1 VTDSLQSTDPGT
13 QKRRSTRIVQA
24 VPITVTGTDA
34 LGQPFKER
42 TTTVMVNC
50 HGCKY
55 QSKHYVPKN
64 SMVTLDI
71 PRPEGGPFHT
81 QGRVVW
87 VQRPRTVREL
97 FQIGLEF
104 EVPGNF
110 WGIAFPPEDWA
121 SGVDIPTGDL
131 TGILDATAPTAEP
144 VAGISPQPLPPM
156 GPPPI
161 PPPTTPE
168 KRIEAPP
175 FQIPTPPPAKPVP
188 VNTQTPTA
196 PPVMAAKPASPPAQ
210 TPAAPA
216 APSVPAAGPS
226 ADSKIHVV
234 PTPLPAAVVTADT
247 QAALAKQMAR
257 MVADAKETLD
267 KTLRRGAEEAITE
280 EMTVVRQQLDVQLHE
295 TVEKAIKV
303 SMDRVSESA
312 VKKVVQQAADRT
324 KEIVDEARRASE
336 TSASQLDEKV
346 RNAVQQAVS
355 HAAEQAAQQAAQQAA
370 ALTLKQ
376 SVEEVVERALRERE
390 ASTPSLE
397 ILSSP
402 EAAQNHLEQWR
413 KNLEETA
420 HAVRSSTIEQTQ
432 AGALLASQQWN
443 AEFEAALTGASQ
455 KLGDKLTEVSREA
468 LAQAEQEAVSRAA
481 GLRASLDET
490 ARAVLAR
497 THQAEQD
504 AAAHAD
510 TLRVSLDDAARA
522 VLARTHQA
530 EQDAAARADTLR
542 ASLDET
548 ARAVLARTHQAEQ
561 DAAARADALR
571 ASLDDAARAV
581 LAQTEREAS
590 AQAQTLRSSLD
601 EAINT
606 AATAIESLGAGLTQ
620 ERHRAEETRAQLQ
633 EAAQNALRQTRQ
645 QFDEL
650 LAAQQ
655 QEMSRKADQVIAD
668 RVRQIEP
675 ALQESAQE
683 ILDRAANELEQKLTP
698 RLEQV
703 HRAVSELQQAEQQA
717 AHTQSQ
723 FHEQARQ
730 AAERVGEL
738 QHSVHAQVLEAAERV
753 AQLQNSIVEQVQQA
767 TDHAD
772 RLHDTVREQTI
783 QASELAI
790 QESVAR
796 LRSEAEK
803 VPAEVEKSV
812 RETAAKIEE
821 EIQQRSTETQHATY
835 ESLLKASEWYQKK
848 AHSTMQSSME
858 KMVEQSSTALRD
870 RAAEVS
876 SLLASELD
884 HYRRTYVE
892 HSTAQIDESA
902 KEIVSRERDRMSE
915 TAQMA
920 TAGFTDQV
928 HRVTSES
935 LRRFEQVSREAL
947 EKARADMEFGREG
960 SLLEYQ
966 KTVDERMM
974 QGVEQATVHLQSQ
987 LGPLIE
993 QWESRR
999 EIEKK
1004 EWMEQLK
1011 KSNEEA
1017 IELYKTR
1024 LENAS
1029 NSWLLASATT
1039 LGQHSQTVLDT
1050 IAKAA
1055 EKRLRETCSEVLGS
1069 MGDTLKARL
1078 LGLSTDFGPEAD
1090 DEFPPK
1096 KK

>member
-1 VTDSLQSTDPGT
+1 MTDSLQSTDPGA

-131 TGILDATAPTAEP
+131 TGILDSTAPTPEP

-161 PPPTTPE
+161 PTPATPE

-175 FQIPTPPPAKPVP
+175 FQIPTPPPSKPVP
-188 VNTQTPTA
+188 VNTQVTPPTA
-196 PPVMAAKPASPPAQ
+196 PPVMAAKPAGPAAQ
-210 TPAAPA
+210 TPVAPAAPA
-216 APSVPAAGPS
+216 APAASPS

-234 PTPLPAAVVTADT
+234 PAPPPAAVVTADT

-420 HAVRSSTIEQTQ
+420 HSVRSKTIEQTQ
-432 AGALLASQQWN
+432 AEALLASQQWN
-443 AEFEAALTGASQ
+443 AEFEAALTGASH

-490 ARAVLAR
+490 ARG
-497 THQAEQD
+497 
-504 AAAHAD
+504 
-510 TLRVSLDDAARA
+510 

-530 EQDAAARADTLR
+530 EQDAAARVETLR
-542 ASLDET
+542 VSLDE
-548 ARAVLARTHQAEQ
+548 AART
-561 DAAARADALR
+561 
-571 ASLDDAARAV
+571 V

-590 AQAQTLRSSLD
+590 AQAHTLRSSLD

-606 AATAIESLGAGLTQ
+606 AATTIESLGAGLTQ
-620 ERHRAEETRAQLQ
+620 QRHRAEETRAQLQ
-633 EAAQNALRQTRQ
+633 EAGQNAVRQTRQ

-668 RVRQIEP
+668 RVQQLEP
-675 ALQESAQE
+675 ALQESAQN
-683 ILDRAANELEQKLTP
+683 ILDRTAGELEQKLTP
-698 RLEQV
+698 RLDQV
-703 HRAVSELQQAEQQA
+703 HRAISELQQAEQQA
-717 AHTQSQ
+717 LHTQSQ
-723 FHEQARQ
+723 FHEQARR
-730 AAERVGEL
+730 AAERAGEL
-738 QHSVHAQVLEAAERV
+738 QHSVHAQVREAAERV

-767 TDHAD
+767 TDYAD

-821 EIQQRSTETQHATY
+821 EIQQRSTEAQHATY

-947 EKARADMEFGREG
+947 EKTRADMEFGREG

-966 KTVDERMM
+966 KTMDERMM

-1004 EWMEQLK
+1004 EWMEQLN
-1011 KSNEEA
+1011 KSNDEA

-1078 LGLSTDFGPEAD
+1078 LGLSTDFGPQAD
-1090 DEFPPK
+1090 DEFPPRK
-1096 KK
+1096 K

>member
-1 VTDSLQSTDPGT
+1 MTDSLQSADPGT

-131 TGILDATAPTAEP
+131 TGMLELATAAEP
-144 VAGISPQPLPPM
+144 VAGISPQPLPPI
-156 GPPPI
+156 GPPPMPI
-161 PPPTTPE
+161 PTTPE

-175 FQIPTPPPAKPVP
+175 FQIPVTPPSKPTP
-188 VNTQTPTA
+188 VNVPTA
-196 PPVMAAKPASPPAQ
+196 PPVTTAAP
-210 TPAAPA
+210 TVPAAQPPV
-216 APSVPAAGPS
+216 APSASVPAASPA
-226 ADSKIHVV
+226 ADNKIHVV
-234 PTPLPAAVVTADT
+234 PAPPAVAVTADT

-257 MVADAKETLD
+257 MVADAKESLD

-280 EMTVVRQQLDVQLHE
+280 EMTVVRQQLDAQLHD

-324 KEIVDEARRASE
+324 KEIVDEARKASE
-336 TSASQLDEKV
+336 NSASQLDEKV

-376 SVEEVVERALRERE
+376 SVEEVVERALRDRA

-420 HAVRSSTIEQTQ
+420 QTVRSKSIEQTQ
-432 AGALLASQQWN
+432 ADALIASQQWN

-455 KLGDKLTEVSREA
+455 KLGEKLTEVSREA
-468 LAQAEQEAVSRAA
+468 LTQAEQEAAARAVA
-481 GLRASLDET
+481 LRASLDEA
-490 ARAVLAR
+490 ARGVQAQ
-497 THQAEQD
+497 TEQAE
-504 AAAHAD
+504 
-510 TLRVSLDDAARA
+510 R
-522 VLARTHQA
+522 
-530 EQDAAARADTLR
+530 EAAARSEALR
-542 ASLDET
+542 ASLDEA
-548 ARAVLARTHQAEQ
+548 ARGMLTQAEQ
-561 DAAARADALR
+561 RAATVR
-571 ASLDDAARAV
+571 ASLDEAARGV
-581 LAQTEREAS
+581 LAETGREAS
-590 AQAQTLRSSLD
+590 AQAETLRSSLD

-606 AATAIESLGAGLTQ
+606 AASTIESLGAGLQQ

-655 QEMSRKADQVIAD
+655 QEMSRKADHVIAD
-668 RVRQIEP
+668 RVQQIEP
-675 ALQESAQE
+675 ALQESAQR
-683 ILDRAANELEQKLTP
+683 ILD
-698 RLEQV
+698 
-703 HRAVSELQQAEQQA
+703 RAVSELDQQVTPRLDHAQRVAAELQLAEQQA

-730 AAERVGEL
+730 ASERVGEL
-738 QHSVHAQVLEAAERV
+738 QHSVQAQVREAAERV
-753 AQLQNSIVEQVQQA
+753 AQLQSSILEQVQQA

-783 QASELAI
+783 HASELAI

-796 LRSEAEK
+796 LRTEAEK
-803 VPAEVEKSV
+803 VPAEIEKSV
-812 RETAAKIEE
+812 RESASKIEE

-835 ESLLKASEWYQKK
+835 EALLKASEWYQKK
-848 AHSTMQSSME
+848 AHTTMQGSME

-892 HSTAQIDESA
+892 HSAAQIDESA
-902 KEIVSRERDRMSE
+902 KEIVTRERDKMNE

-960 SLLEYQ
+960 SLVEYQ
-966 KTVDERMM
+966 KTIDERMM
-974 QGVEQATVHLQSQ
+974 LGVEQARVHLQSE
-987 LGPLIE
+987 LGPVLE
-993 QWESRR
+993 QWEVQR
-999 EIEKK
+999 ESEKK
-1004 EWMEQLK
+1004 AWMEQLK
-1011 KSNEEA
+1011 KSNDDA
-1017 IELYKTR
+1017 IEVYKTR

-1078 LGLSTDFGPEAD
+1078 LGLSTDFSPEPD

>member
-1 VTDSLQSTDPGT
+1 MTDSLQSSDPGT

-131 TGILDATAPTAEP
+131 TGMLELTTAAEP
-144 VAGISPQPLPPM
+144 SAGISPQPLPPI
-156 GPPPI
+156 GPPPT
-161 PPPTTPE
+161 PTTPE

-175 FQIPTPPPAKPVP
+175 FQIPTPPAKPVP
-188 VNTQTPTA
+188 VNTQVHTPAA
-196 PPVMAAKPASPPAQ
+196 PPVMTAKPAAPPAPPAPAIP
-210 TPAAPA
+210 PAAAVPG
-216 APSVPAAGPS
+216 APT

-234 PTPLPAAVVTADT
+234 PAPPPAAAMPTVPAAVPADT
-247 QAALAKQMAR
+247 QAALSRQMAR
-257 MVADAKETLD
+257 MVAEAKESLD
-267 KTLRRGAEEAITE
+267 KTLRRGAEQAITE

-303 SMDRVSESA
+303 SMERVSESA

-324 KEIVDEARRASE
+324 KEIVEEARKASE
-336 TSASQLDEKV
+336 SSASQLDEKV

-355 HAAEQAAQQAAQQAA
+355 HAAEQAAQQAAQQAT
-370 ALTLKQ
+370 ALNLKQ

-402 EAAQNHLEQWR
+402 AAAQNHLEQWR

-420 HAVRSSTIEQTQ
+420 QSVRSKTIEQTQ
-432 AGALLASQQWN
+432 AEALLASQQWN
-443 AEFEAALTGASQ
+443 AEFETALTGASQ

-468 LAQAEQEAVSRAA
+468 LSQAEQEAVSRAA
-481 GLRASLDET
+481 GLRASLDEA
-490 ARAVLAR
+490 ARGVLAR
-497 THQAEQD
+497 TRQAEQ
-504 AAAHAD
+504 
-510 TLRVSLDDAARA
+510 
-522 VLARTHQA
+522 
-530 EQDAAARADTLR
+530 EAAARAEALR
-542 ASLDET
+542 ASLDE
-548 ARAVLARTHQAEQ
+548 
-561 DAAARADALR
+561 AARG
-571 ASLDDAARAV
+571 V
-581 LAQTEREAS
+581 LAQTEREAV
-590 AQAQTLRSSLD
+590 AQAHTLRSSLD

-606 AATAIESLGAGLTQ
+606 AATTIESLGAGLTQ

-655 QEMSRKADQVIAD
+655 QEMGRKADQVIAE
-668 RVRQIEP
+668 RAQQIEP
-675 ALQESAQE
+675 ALQASAQK
-683 ILDRAANELEQKLTP
+683 ILDQAAIELEQKLTP
-698 RLEQV
+698 RLDQV
-703 HRAVSELQQAEQQA
+703 QRAVSELQQAEQQV
-717 AHTQSQ
+717 AHTHSQ

-730 AAERVGEL
+730 AAERVAEL
-738 QHSVHAQVLEAAERV
+738 QHGVHAQVREAAERV
-753 AQLQNSIVEQVQQA
+753 AYLQNSIVEQVQQA

-803 VPAEVEKSV
+803 VPAEIEKSV
-812 RETAAKIEE
+812 RETATKIEE

-835 ESLLKASEWYQKK
+835 EALLKASEWYQKK
-848 AHSTMQSSME
+848 AHSTMQGSME

-902 KEIVSRERDRMSE
+902 KEIVTRERDKMSE

-928 HRVTSES
+928 HRVTADS
-935 LRRFEQVSREAL
+935 LKRFEQVSREAL

-960 SLLEYQ
+960 SLVEYQ
-966 KTVDERMM
+966 KTLDERMVL
-974 QGVEQATVHLQSQ
+974 GVEQATVHLHSQ
-987 LGPLIE
+987 LGPLLE
-993 QWESRR
+993 EWESKR
-999 EIEKK
+999 ESEKK
-1004 EWMEQLK
+1004 LWMEQLK
-1011 KSNEEA
+1011 KTNDEA

-1078 LGLSTDFGPEAD
+1078 LGLSTDFGPEPD

>member
-1 VTDSLQSTDPGT
+1 MTDSLQSADPGT

-104 EVPGNF
+104 EMPGNF

-131 TGILDATAPTAEP
+131 TGMLELTTAAEP
-144 VAGISPQPLPPM
+144 AAGISPQPLPPI
-156 GPPPI
+156 GPPPM
-161 PPPTTPE
+161 PTPTAPE

-175 FQIPTPPPAKPVP
+175 FQIPTPPAKPVP
-188 VNTQTPTA
+188 VNTPVNVPAA
-196 PPVMAAKPASPPAQ
+196 PPVMTAKPAPPVAPAIPPAAAV
-210 TPAAPA
+210 PAAPA
-216 APSVPAAGPS
+216 T
-226 ADSKIHVV
+226 DSKIHVV
-234 PTPLPAAVVTADT
+234 PAPPAAAAVPAAPAVPAVPADT
-247 QAALAKQMAR
+247 QAALSRQMAR

-267 KTLRRGAEEAITE
+267 KTLRRGAEQAITE

-303 SMDRVSESA
+303 SMERVSESA

-336 TSASQLDEKV
+336 SSASQLDEKV
-346 RNAVQQAVS
+346 RHAVQQAVS
-355 HAAEQAAQQAAQQAA
+355 HAAEQAAQQAAQQAT
-370 ALTLKQ
+370 ALNLKQ

-420 HAVRSSTIEQTQ
+420 QSVRSKTIEQTQ
-432 AGALLASQQWN
+432 AEALLASQQWN

-468 LAQAEQEAVSRAA
+468 LSRAEQEAVSRAA
-481 GLRASLDET
+481 GLRASLDE
-490 ARAVLAR
+490 
-497 THQAEQD
+497 
-504 AAAHAD
+504 
-510 TLRVSLDDAARA
+510 AARG
-522 VLARTHQA
+522 
-530 EQDAAARADTLR
+530 
-542 ASLDET
+542 
-548 ARAVLARTHQAEQ
+548 
-561 DAAARADALR
+561 
-571 ASLDDAARAV
+571 V
-581 LAQTEREAS
+581 LAQTEREAA

-606 AATAIESLGAGLTQ
+606 AASTIESLGAGLTQ

-655 QEMSRKADQVIAD
+655 QEMGRKADQVIAE
-668 RVRQIEP
+668 RAQQIEP
-675 ALQESAQE
+675 ALQASAQK
-683 ILDRAANELEQKLTP
+683 ILDQAATELEQKLTP
-698 RLEQV
+698 RLDQV
-703 HRAVSELQQAEQQA
+703 QRAVSELRQAEQQV
-717 AHTQSQ
+717 AHTHSQ

-730 AAERVGEL
+730 AAERVAEL
-738 QHSVHAQVLEAAERV
+738 QQGVHAQVREAAERV

-790 QESVAR
+790 RESVAR

-803 VPAEVEKSV
+803 VPAEIEKSV
-812 RETAAKIEE
+812 RETATKIEE
-821 EIQQRSTETQHATY
+821 EMQQRSTETQHATY
-835 ESLLKASEWYQKK
+835 EALLKASEWYQKK

-902 KEIVSRERDRMSE
+902 KEIVTRERDKMSE

-928 HRVTSES
+928 HRVTADS
-935 LRRFEQVSREAL
+935 LKRFEQVSRDAL
-947 EKARADMEFGREG
+947 EKAHADMEFGREG

-966 KTVDERMM
+966 KTIDERMM
-974 QGVEQATVHLQSQ
+974 MGVEQATVHLHSQ
-987 LGPLIE
+987 LGPLLE
-993 QWESRR
+993 EWESKR
-999 EIEKK
+999 ESEKK
-1004 EWMEQLK
+1004 LWMEQLK
-1011 KSNEEA
+1011 KTNDEA

-1078 LGLSTDFGPEAD
+1078 LGLSTDFGPEPD

>member
-64 SMVTLDI
+64 SMVQLDI

-530 EQDAAARADTLR
+530 EQDAAARADT
-542 ASLDET
+542 
-548 ARAVLARTHQAEQ
+548 
-561 DAAARADALR
+561 LR

>member
-1 VTDSLQSTDPGT
+1 MTDSLQSTDPGT

-64 SMVTLDI
+64 SMITLDI

-131 TGILDATAPTAEP
+131 TGMLELTHAPET
-144 VAGISPQPLPPM
+144 VASISPQPLPPI

-161 PPPTTPE
+161 PTIPE

-175 FQIPTPPPAKPVP
+175 FQIPTPPAKPVT
-188 VNTQTPTA
+188 VNAPAA
-196 PPVMAAKPASPPAQ
+196 PPPMAAKPAAPVVQPPV
-210 TPAAPA
+210 
-216 APSVPAAGPS
+216 PSVPAASPS
-226 ADSKIHVV
+226 NDSKIHVV
-234 PTPLPAAVVTADT
+234 PAPPAVAADT
-247 QAALAKQMAR
+247 QAALSQQMAR
-257 MVADAKETLD
+257 MLADAKETLD

-280 EMTVVRQQLDVQLHE
+280 EMTVVRQQLDAQLHD

-303 SMDRVSESA
+303 SMERVSESA

-324 KEIVDEARRASE
+324 KEIVDEARKASE
-336 TSASQLDEKV
+336 SSAAHLDEKV

-355 HAAEQAAQQAAQQAA
+355 HAAEQAAQQAAQQAT
-370 ALTLKQ
+370 ALNLKQ

-402 EAAQNHLEQWR
+402 QAAQNHLEQWR

-420 HAVRSSTIEQTQ
+420 QSVRGKTIEQTQ
-432 AGALLASQQWN
+432 ADAALASQQWN

-468 LAQAEQEAVSRAA
+468 LTRAEQEAAPRAA
-481 GLRASLDET
+481 ALRASLDE
-490 ARAVLAR
+490 
-497 THQAEQD
+497 
-504 AAAHAD
+504 
-510 TLRVSLDDAARA
+510 AARG
-522 VLARTHQA
+522 
-530 EQDAAARADTLR
+530 
-542 ASLDET
+542 
-548 ARAVLARTHQAEQ
+548 
-561 DAAARADALR
+561 
-571 ASLDDAARAV
+571 V
-581 LAQTEREAS
+581 LAQTEREAT

-606 AATAIESLGAGLTQ
+606 AASTIESLGSGLQQ

-633 EAAQNALRQTRQ
+633 EAAQNALHLTRQ
-645 QFDEL
+645 RFDEL
-650 LAAQQ
+650 LAAQH

-668 RVRQIEP
+668 RVEQIEP
-675 ALQESAQE
+675 ALQASAQK
-683 ILDRAANELEQKLTP
+683 ILDQAATELEQKLTP
-698 RLEQV
+698 RLDQV
-703 HRAVSELQQAEQQA
+703 QRAVSDLQQAEQQA

-730 AAERVGEL
+730 AAERV
-738 QHSVHAQVLEAAERV
+738 

-767 TDHAD
+767 TDYAD
-772 RLHDTVREQTI
+772 RLHDTVREQTM
-783 QASELAI
+783 QASEQAI

-796 LRSEAEK
+796 LRSESEK
-803 VPAEVEKSV
+803 VPAEIEKSV
-812 RETAAKIEE
+812 RDTAARIEE

-835 ESLLKASEWYQKK
+835 EALLKASEWYQKK

-858 KMVEQSSTALRD
+858 KMVEQSSTSLRD

-902 KEIVSRERDRMSE
+902 KEIVSRERDKMSE

-928 HRVTSES
+928 HRVTADS
-935 LRRFEQVSREAL
+935 LKRFEQVSREAL
-947 EKARADMEFGREG
+947 EKTRADMEFGREG

-966 KTVDERMM
+966 KTIDERMM

-987 LGPLIE
+987 LGPLLE
-993 QWESRR
+993 EWEFKR
-999 EIEKK
+999 ESEKK
-1004 EWMEQLK
+1004 LWMEQLK
-1011 KSNEEA
+1011 KTNDEA

-1078 LGLSTDFGPEAD
+1078 LGLSTDFGPEPD

>member
-131 TGILDATAPTAEP
+131 TGLLDATAPTAEP
-144 VAGISPQPLPPM
+144 VAGISPQPLPPI

-161 PPPTTPE
+161 PSPTTPE

-175 FQIPTPPPAKPVP
+175 FQIPTPPPSKPVP
-188 VNTQTPTA
+188 VNTPVNTPAA
-196 PPVMAAKPASPPAQ
+196 PPVMAAKPPSPPAQ
-210 TPAAPA
+210 TPVAPA
-216 APSVPAAGPS
+216 APSVPAASPS

-234 PTPLPAAVVTADT
+234 PTPPPAAVVTADT
-247 QAALAKQMAR
+247 QAALVKQMAR

-336 TSASQLDEKV
+336 SSASQLDEKV

-370 ALTLKQ
+370 ALMLKQ

-420 HAVRSSTIEQTQ
+420 HSVRSKTIEQTQ
-432 AGALLASQQWN
+432 AEAALASQQWN

-468 LAQAEQEAVSRAA
+468 LSQAEQEAVARAA

-490 ARAVLAR
+490 ARGVLAR

-504 AAAHAD
+504 AA
-510 TLRVSLDDAARA
+510 VRA
-522 VLARTHQA
+522 EA
-530 EQDAAARADTLR
+530 LR

-548 ARAVLARTHQAEQ
+548 ARG
-561 DAAARADALR
+561 
-571 ASLDDAARAV
+571 V
-581 LAQTEREAS
+581 LAQTEREAA

-606 AATAIESLGAGLTQ
+606 AATTIESLGSGLMQ
-620 ERHRAEETRAQLQ
+620 ERHRAEESRAQLQ
-633 EAAQNALRQTRQ
+633 EAAQSALRQTRQ

-655 QEMSRKADQVIAD
+655 QEMSRKADHVIAD
-668 RVRQIEP
+668 RVQQIEP
-675 ALQESAQE
+675 ALQESAQK
-683 ILDRAANELEQKLTP
+683 ILDRTASELEQNLTP
-698 RLEQV
+698 RLDQV
-703 HRAVSELQQAEQQA
+703 QRAVSELQQAEQQA

-738 QHSVHAQVLEAAERV
+738 RHSVQAQVREAADRV
-753 AQLQNSIVEQVQQA
+753 AELQNSIVEQVQQA

-803 VPAEVEKSV
+803 VPAEIERSV

-902 KEIVSRERDRMSE
+902 KEIVTRERDKMSE
-915 TAQMA
+915 NAQMA

-928 HRVTSES
+928 HRVTADS
-935 LRRFEQVSREAL
+935 LKRFEQVSREAL

-966 KTVDERMM
+966 KTIDERMM
-974 QGVEQATVHLQSQ
+974 MGVEQATVHLQSQ
-987 LGPLIE
+987 LGPVIE

-1011 KSNEEA
+1011 KSNDEA

>member
-1 VTDSLQSTDPGT
+1 MTDSLQSADPGT

-131 TGILDATAPTAEP
+131 TGMLEVATTAEP
-144 VAGISPQPLPPM
+144 AAGISPQPLPPI

-161 PPPTTPE
+161 PTPVTPE

-175 FQIPTPPPAKPVP
+175 FQIPVTPPAPAKPTP
-188 VNTQTPTA
+188 VNAQVNIPTA
-196 PPVMAAKPASPPAQ
+196 PPVQPPAV
-210 TPAAPA
+210 PA
-216 APSVPAAGPS
+216 APSAPAASPS
-226 ADSKIHVV
+226 ADNKIHVV
-234 PTPLPAAVVTADT
+234 PAPPAAAVVTADT

-280 EMTVVRQQLDVQLHE
+280 EMTVVRQQLDAQLHD

-324 KEIVDEARRASE
+324 KEIVDEARKASE

-420 HAVRSSTIEQTQ
+420 QTVRSKTIEQTQ
-432 AGALLASQQWN
+432 AEALIASQQWN

-455 KLGDKLTEVSREA
+455 KLGEKLTEVSRVA
-468 LAQAEQEAVSRAA
+468 L
-481 GLRASLDET
+481 T
-490 ARAVLAR
+490 
-497 THQAEQD
+497 
-504 AAAHAD
+504 
-510 TLRVSLDDAARA
+510 
-522 VLARTHQA
+522 QA
-530 EQDAAARADTLR
+530 EQDAAARAEALR
-542 ASLDET
+542 ASLDE
-548 ARAVLARTHQAEQ
+548 
-561 DAAARADALR
+561 
-571 ASLDDAARAV
+571 AARAV

-606 AATAIESLGAGLTQ
+606 AASTIETLGAGLQQ

-633 EAAQNALRQTRQ
+633 EASQNALRQTRQ

-655 QEMSRKADQVIAD
+655 QEMSRKADHVIAD
-668 RVRQIEP
+668 RVQQIEP
-675 ALQESAQE
+675 ALQESAQK
-683 ILDRAANELEQKLTP
+683 ILDRALGELEQNLTP
-698 RLEQV
+698 RMEHAQRV
-703 HRAVSELQQAEQQA
+703 AAGLQQAEQQA
-717 AHTQSQ
+717 AHTQNHIQ
-723 FHEQARQ
+723 EQARQ

-738 QHSVHAQVLEAAERV
+738 QQHVQAQVREAAERV
-753 AQLQNSIVEQVQQA
+753 AHLQNSILEQVQQA

-783 QASELAI
+783 HASELAI
-790 QESVAR
+790 EESVAR
-796 LRSEAEK
+796 LRIEAEK
-803 VPAEVEKSV
+803 VPAEIEKSV
-812 RETAAKIEE
+812 RESASKIEE

-835 ESLLKASEWYQKK
+835 EALLKASEWYQKK

-858 KMVEQSSTALRD
+858 KMVEQSSTQLRD

-902 KEIVSRERDRMSE
+902 KEIVSRERDKMSE

-947 EKARADMEFGREG
+947 EKARADIEFGREG

-966 KTVDERMM
+966 KLIDERMM
-974 QGVEQATVHLQSQ
+974 QGVEQATVHLQSE
-987 LGPLIE
+987 LGPLLE
-993 QWESRR
+993 QWESQR
-999 EIEKK
+999 ESEKK
-1004 EWMEQLK
+1004 YGW
-1011 KSNEEA
+1011 S
-1017 IELYKTR
+1017 
-1024 LENAS
+1024 S
-1029 NSWLLASATT
+1029 
-1039 LGQHSQTVLDT
+1039 
-1050 IAKAA
+1050 
-1055 EKRLRETCSEVLGS
+1055 
-1069 MGDTLKARL
+1069 
-1078 LGLSTDFGPEAD
+1078 
-1090 DEFPPK
+1090 
-1096 KK
+1096 

>member
-1 VTDSLQSTDPGT
+1 VTDSLQSADPGT

-131 TGILDATAPTAEP
+131 TGILDTTTGAEP
-144 VAGISPQPLPPM
+144 VAGIAPQPLPPI
-156 GPPPI
+156 GPPPMPI
-161 PPPTTPE
+161 PTTPE

-175 FQIPTPPPAKPVP
+175 FQIPTPPPSKPVP
-188 VNTQTPTA
+188 VNTQVNTPAPQTPTSA
-196 PPVMAAKPASPPAQ
+196 IPPA
-210 TPAAPA
+210 TAA
-216 APSVPAAGPS
+216 SGGPT

-234 PTPLPAAVVTADT
+234 PAPPAVPADT
-247 QAALAKQMAR
+247 QAALSRQMAR

-267 KTLRRGAEEAITE
+267 KTLRRGAEQAITE
-280 EMTVVRQQLDVQLHE
+280 EMTVVRQQLDVQLHD
-295 TVEKAIKV
+295 TVEKAIKS
-303 SMDRVSESA
+303 SMERVSESA

-420 HAVRSSTIEQTQ
+420 HSVRSKTIEQTQ
-432 AGALLASQQWN
+432 AEALLASQQWN

-468 LAQAEQEAVSRAA
+468 LS
-481 GLRASLDET
+481 
-490 ARAVLAR
+490 
-497 THQAEQD
+497 
-504 AAAHAD
+504 
-510 TLRVSLDDAARA
+510 
-522 VLARTHQA
+522 QA
-530 EQDAAARADTLR
+530 EQDAAARAEALR
-542 ASLDET
+542 ASLDE
-548 ARAVLARTHQAEQ
+548 
-561 DAAARADALR
+561 AARG
-571 ASLDDAARAV
+571 V
-581 LAQTEREAS
+581 LAQTEGEAA

-606 AATAIESLGAGLTQ
+606 AATTIESLGAGLTQ

-655 QEMSRKADQVIAD
+655 QEMGRKADQVIAE
-668 RVRQIEP
+668 RAQQIEP
-675 ALQESAQE
+675 ALQESAQK
-683 ILDRAANELEQKLTP
+683 ILDRTASELEQKLTP
-698 RLEQV
+698 RLDQV

-723 FHEQARQ
+723 FHEQARL

-738 QHSVHAQVLEAAERV
+738 QHSVHAQVREAAERV
-753 AQLQNSIVEQVQQA
+753 AQLQSTIVEQVQQA

-783 QASELAI
+783 QASERAI

-858 KMVEQSSTALRD
+858 KMVEQSSTVLRD

-902 KEIVSRERDRMSE
+902 KEIVSRERDKMSE
-915 TAQMA
+915 SAQMA

-947 EKARADMEFGREG
+947 EKARADLEFGREG

-966 KTVDERMM
+966 KTIDERMM
-974 QGVEQATVHLQSQ
+974 MGVEQATVHLQSQ

-1011 KSNEEA
+1011 KSNDEA

-1078 LGLSTDFGPEAD
+1078 LGLSTDFGPEPD

>member
-1 VTDSLQSTDPGT
+1 VTDSLQSADPGT

-64 SMVTLDI
+64 SLVTLDI

-131 TGILDATAPTAEP
+131 TGILDATTGGEP
-144 VAGISPQPLPPM
+144 VAGISPQPLPPL
-156 GPPPI
+156 GPPPMPI
-161 PPPTTPE
+161 PTTPE

-175 FQIPTPPPAKPVP
+175 FQIPVTPPPPAKPSP
-188 VNTQTPTA
+188 VNVPAA
-196 PPVMAAKPASPPAQ
+196 PPVMAAKPMV
-210 TPAAPA
+210 PAAPPVIPPA
-216 APSVPAAGPS
+216 VPSVPAASPA
-226 ADSKIHVV
+226 ADNKIHVV
-234 PTPLPAAVVTADT
+234 PAPPAAPAVVTADT

-257 MVADAKETLD
+257 MVADAKESLD

-280 EMTVVRQQLDVQLHE
+280 EMTVVRQQLDVQLHD

-303 SMDRVSESA
+303 SMERVSESA

-324 KEIVDEARRASE
+324 KEIVEEARRASE
-336 TSASQLDEKV
+336 NSASQLDEKV

-355 HAAEQAAQQAAQQAA
+355 NVAEQAAQQAATQAT

-420 HAVRSSTIEQTQ
+420 QSVRSKSIEQTQ
-432 AGALLASQQWN
+432 ADALIASQQWN

-468 LAQAEQEAVSRAA
+468 LTQAEQEAVARAA
-481 GLRASLDET
+481 GLRASLDEAARGVLARSEQAQQEAAARAEALRASLDET
-490 ARAVLAR
+490 ARAVL
-497 THQAEQD
+497 TQAEQQ
-504 AAAHAD
+504 AAG
-510 TLRVSLDDAARA
+510 V
-522 VLARTHQA
+522 
-530 EQDAAARADTLR
+530 R
-542 ASLDET
+542 ASLDE
-548 ARAVLARTHQAEQ
+548 
-561 DAAARADALR
+561 AARG
-571 ASLDDAARAV
+571 V
-581 LAQTEREAS
+581 LAQTGREAS
-590 AQAQTLRSSLD
+590 AQAETLRSSLD

-606 AATAIESLGAGLTQ
+606 AASTIETLGAGLQQ
-620 ERHRAEETRAQLQ
+620 ERHRAEETRSQLQ

-655 QEMSRKADQVIAD
+655 KEMSRKADHVIAD
-668 RVRQIEP
+668 RVQQIEP
-675 ALQESAQE
+675 ALQESAQK
-683 ILDRAANELEQKLTP
+683 ILDRAVGELEQKLMP
-698 RLEQV
+698 QLDHAQ
-703 HRAVSELQQAEQQA
+703 RAAAELQQAELQA

-723 FHEQARQ
+723 FQEQARL

-738 QHSVHAQVLEAAERV
+738 QHSVQAQVREAAERV
-753 AQLQNSIVEQVQQA
+753 AQLQNSILEQVQQA

-783 QASELAI
+783 HASELAI

-796 LRSEAEK
+796 LRTEAEK
-803 VPAEVEKSV
+803 VPADIERSV
-812 RETAAKIEE
+812 RETASKIEE

-835 ESLLKASEWYQKK
+835 EALLKASEWYQKK
-848 AHSTMQSSME
+848 AHSTMQGSME
-858 KMVEQSSTALRD
+858 KMVEQSSTSLRD

-902 KEIVSRERDRMSE
+902 KEIVTRERDKMSE

-928 HRVTSES
+928 HRVTADS
-935 LRRFEQVSREAL
+935 LKRFEQVSREAL

-966 KTVDERMM
+966 KTIDERMM
-974 QGVEQATVHLQSQ
+974 LGVEQARVHLQSE
-987 LGPLIE
+987 LGPLLE
-993 QWESRR
+993 QWESQR
-999 EIEKK
+999 ESEKK
-1004 EWMEQLK
+1004 VWMEQLK
-1011 KSNEEA
+1011 KSNDEA

-1039 LGQHSQTVLDT
+1039 LGQHSQAVLDT

-1078 LGLSTDFGPEAD
+1078 LGLSTDFSPELD

>member
-1 VTDSLQSTDPGT
+1 MTDSLQSADPGT

-131 TGILDATAPTAEP
+131 TGIADATLAVEP
-144 VAGISPQPLPPM
+144 VAGISPQPLPPI

-161 PPPTTPE
+161 PAPATPE

-175 FQIPTPPPAKPVP
+175 FQIPVTPPSKPTP
-188 VNTQTPTA
+188 VNTQVIAPSA
-196 PPVMAAKPASPPAQ
+196 PPVMTAKPV
-210 TPAAPA
+210 APA
-216 APSVPAAGPS
+216 TPPVIPPVASVPAAGSS

-234 PTPLPAAVVTADT
+234 PTPPVAAVNADT

-280 EMTVVRQQLDVQLHE
+280 EMTVVRQQLDAQLHD

-324 KEIVDEARRASE
+324 KEIVDEARKASE

-370 ALTLKQ
+370 ALTLRQ
-376 SVEEVVERALRERE
+376 SVEEVVERALRDRE

-402 EAAQNHLEQWR
+402 EAAQSHLEQWR
-413 KNLEETA
+413 KNLEDTA
-420 HAVRSSTIEQTQ
+420 QAVRSKTIEQTQ
-432 AGALLASQQWN
+432 AEALIASQQWN

-455 KLGDKLTEVSREA
+455 KLGEKLTELSRTA
-468 LAQAEQEAVSRAA
+468 LTQAEHDAATRAEA
-481 GLRASLDET
+481 LRASLDET
-490 ARAVLAR
+490 ARGVLAR
-497 THQAEQD
+497 TEQAERD
-504 AAAHAD
+504 AAARAEA
-510 TLRVSLDDAARA
+510 LRVSLDEAARG
-522 VLARTHQA
+522 
-530 EQDAAARADTLR
+530 
-542 ASLDET
+542 
-548 ARAVLARTHQAEQ
+548 
-561 DAAARADALR
+561 
-571 ASLDDAARAV
+571 V

-606 AATAIESLGAGLTQ
+606 AASTIESLGAGLQT

-655 QEMSRKADQVIAD
+655 QEMSRKADHVIAD
-668 RVRQIEP
+668 RVQQIEP
-675 ALQESAQE
+675 ALQESAQK
-683 ILDRAANELEQKLTP
+683 ILDRAIGELEQTLEP
-698 RLEQV
+698 RLGQAQRV
-703 HRAVSELQQAEQQA
+703 AAELQQAEQQA
-717 AHTQSQ
+717 AHTQNHI
-723 FHEQARQ
+723 HEQARQ

-738 QHSVHAQVLEAAERV
+738 QHSVQAQVREAAERV
-753 AQLQNSIVEQVQQA
+753 AQLQSSILEQVQQA

-783 QASELAI
+783 HASELAI
-790 QESVAR
+790 AESVSR
-796 LRSEAEK
+796 LRTEAEK
-803 VPAEVEKSV
+803 VPAEIEKSV
-812 RETAAKIEE
+812 RESASKIEE

-835 ESLLKASEWYQKK
+835 EALLKASEWYQKK

-858 KMVEQSSTALRD
+858 KMVEQSSTQLRD

-902 KEIVSRERDRMSE
+902 KEIVTRERDKMSE

-935 LRRFEQVSREAL
+935 LKRFEQVSREAL

-966 KTVDERMM
+966 KTIDERMM
-974 QGVEQATVHLQSQ
+974 LGVEQARVHLQSE
-987 LGPLIE
+987 LGPVLE
-993 QWESRR
+993 QWESQR
-999 EIEKK
+999 ESEKK
-1004 EWMEQLK
+1004 VWMEQLK
-1011 KSNEEA
+1011 KSNDEA
-1017 IELYKTR
+1017 IELYKSR

-1055 EKRLRETCSEVLGS
+1055 EKRLRETCSEVLGT

-1078 LGLSTDFGPEAD
+1078 LGLSTDFSPEPD

>member
-64 SMVTLDI
+64 SLVTLDI

-131 TGILDATAPTAEP
+131 TGILEVTTAAEP
-144 VAGISPQPLPPM
+144 AASISPQPLPPI

-161 PPPTTPE
+161 PTTPE
-168 KRIEAPP
+168 RRIEAPP
-175 FQIPTPPPAKPVP
+175 FQIPAPPPKPVP
-188 VNTQTPTA
+188 VNVPEA
-196 PPVMAAKPASPPAQ
+196 PPVMAARPAAPPAQPPIPPTASAPASP
-210 TPAAPA
+210 
-216 APSVPAAGPS
+216 AG
-226 ADSKIHVV
+226 DSKIHVV
-234 PTPLPAAVVTADT
+234 PAPPASAVTADT
-247 QAALAKQMAR
+247 QAALSRQMAR

-280 EMTVVRQQLDVQLHE
+280 EMTVVRQQLDVQLHD
-295 TVEKAIKV
+295 TVEKAIKI
-303 SMDRVSESA
+303 SMERVSESA

-324 KEIVDEARRASE
+324 KEIVDEARKASE
-336 TSASQLDEKV
+336 NSASQLDEKV

-355 HAAEQAAQQAAQQAA
+355 HAAEQAAQQAAQQAT
-370 ALTLKQ
+370 ALNLKQ

-420 HAVRSSTIEQTQ
+420 QSVRSKTIEQAQ
-432 AGALLASQQWN
+432 ADATLASQQWN

-455 KLGDKLTEVSREA
+455 KLGNRLTEVSREA
-468 LAQAEQEAVSRAA
+468 LTQAEQEAVARAA
-481 GLRASLDET
+481 ALRASLDE
-490 ARAVLAR
+490 
-497 THQAEQD
+497 
-504 AAAHAD
+504 
-510 TLRVSLDDAARA
+510 AARG
-522 VLARTHQA
+522 
-530 EQDAAARADTLR
+530 
-542 ASLDET
+542 
-548 ARAVLARTHQAEQ
+548 
-561 DAAARADALR
+561 
-571 ASLDDAARAV
+571 V

-606 AATAIESLGAGLTQ
+606 AASTIESLGSGLQQ

-655 QEMSRKADQVIAD
+655 QEMSHKADQVIAD
-668 RVRQIEP
+668 RVQQLEP
-675 ALQESAQE
+675 ALQISAQK
-683 ILDRAANELEQKLTP
+683 ILDQAATELEQKLTP
-698 RLEQV
+698 QLDQV
-703 HRAVSELQQAEQQA
+703 QRAVSELQQAEQRA

-730 AAERVGEL
+730 AAERVAEL
-738 QHSVHAQVLEAAERV
+738 QHGVHAEVREASERVAELQHGVHAQVREAAERV

-796 LRSEAEK
+796 LRNEAEK
-803 VPAEVEKSV
+803 VPAEIEKSV
-812 RETAAKIEE
+812 RETATKIEE

-835 ESLLKASEWYQKK
+835 EALLKASEWYQKK

-902 KEIVSRERDRMSE
+902 KEIVTRERDKMSE

-966 KTVDERMM
+966 KTIDERMM

-987 LGPLIE
+987 LVPLLE
-993 QWESRR
+993 QWEFKR
-999 EIEKK
+999 ESEKK
-1004 EWMEQLK
+1004 LWMEQLK
-1011 KSNEEA
+1011 KSNDEA

-1055 EKRLRETCSEVLGS
+1055 EKRLRETCSDVLGS

-1078 LGLSTDFGPEAD
+1078 LGLSTDFGPEPD

>member
-1 VTDSLQSTDPGT
+1 MTDSLQSTDPGT

-104 EVPGNF
+104 EIPGNF
-110 WGIAFPPEDWA
+110 WGVAFPPEDWA

-131 TGILDATAPTAEP
+131 TGMLDVTPVSEP
-144 VAGISPQPLPPM
+144 VGSISPQPLPPI

-161 PPPTTPE
+161 PTTPE

-175 FQIPTPPPAKPVP
+175 VQIPTQPAKPVP
-188 VNTQTPTA
+188 VNSPGA
-196 PPVMAAKPASPPAQ
+196 PPPMAAKPAAPSAPPVAPAIPPAA
-210 TPAAPA
+210 AAPG
-216 APSVPAAGPS
+216 APT

-234 PTPLPAAVVTADT
+234 PAPPVAAAAPALPAVPADT
-247 QAALAKQMAR
+247 QAALSRQMAR

-267 KTLRRGAEEAITE
+267 KTLRRDAEQAITE
-280 EMTVVRQQLDVQLHE
+280 EMTVVRQQLDVQLHD

-303 SMDRVSESA
+303 SMERVSESA

-324 KEIVDEARRASE
+324 KEIVEEARKASE
-336 TSASQLDEKV
+336 NSASQLDEKV

-355 HAAEQAAQQAAQQAA
+355 QAAEQAAQQAAQQAT
-370 ALTLKQ
+370 ALNLKQ

-420 HAVRSSTIEQTQ
+420 QSVRSRTIEQTQ
-432 AGALLASQQWN
+432 AEALLASQQWN
-443 AEFEAALTGASQ
+443 VEFEAALTGASQ
-455 KLGDKLTEVSREA
+455 KLGDKLTEVSRGA
-468 LAQAEQEAVSRAA
+468 LTQAEQEAVSRAA
-481 GLRASLDET
+481 GLRASLDE
-490 ARAVLAR
+490 
-497 THQAEQD
+497 
-504 AAAHAD
+504 
-510 TLRVSLDDAARA
+510 AARG
-522 VLARTHQA
+522 
-530 EQDAAARADTLR
+530 
-542 ASLDET
+542 
-548 ARAVLARTHQAEQ
+548 
-561 DAAARADALR
+561 
-571 ASLDDAARAV
+571 V
-581 LAQTEREAS
+581 LAQTEREAA
-590 AQAQTLRSSLD
+590 AQAKTLRSSLD
-601 EAINT
+601 EAINA
-606 AATAIESLGAGLTQ
+606 AATTIEALGAGLTQ

-633 EAAQNALRQTRQ
+633 EAVQNALRQTRQ

-655 QEMSRKADQVIAD
+655 QEMGRKADQVIAE
-668 RVRQIEP
+668 RAQQIEP
-675 ALQESAQE
+675 ALQSSAQK
-683 ILDRAANELEQKLTP
+683 ILDQAATELEQKLTP
-698 RLEQV
+698 RLDQV
-703 HRAVSELQQAEQQA
+703 QRAVSELQHAEQQVA
-717 AHTQSQ
+717 STQSQ

-730 AAERVGEL
+730 AAERVAEL
-738 QHSVHAQVLEAAERV
+738 QQGVQAQVREATERV

-803 VPAEVEKSV
+803 VPAEIEKSV
-812 RETAAKIEE
+812 RESAAKIEE

-892 HSTAQIDESA
+892 HSTAQIEDSA
-902 KEIVSRERDRMSE
+902 KEIVGRERDKMSE

-928 HRVTSES
+928 HRVTAES
-935 LRRFEQVSREAL
+935 LKRFEQVSREAL

-966 KTVDERMM
+966 KTIDERMM
-974 QGVEQATVHLQSQ
+974 MGVEQATVHLQSQ

-993 QWESRR
+993 QWESKR
-999 EIEKK
+999 ESEKK
-1004 EWMEQLK
+1004 QWMEQLK
-1011 KSNEEA
+1011 KSNDEA

-1096 KK
+1096 KR

>member
-1 VTDSLQSTDPGT
+1 
-13 QKRRSTRIVQA
+13 
-24 VPITVTGTDA
+24 
-34 LGQPFKER
+34 
-42 TTTVMVNC
+42 
-50 HGCKY
+50 
-55 QSKHYVPKN
+55 
-64 SMVTLDI
+64 
-71 PRPEGGPFHT
+71 
-81 QGRVVW
+81 
-87 VQRPRTVREL
+87 
-97 FQIGLEF
+97 
-104 EVPGNF
+104 
-110 WGIAFPPEDWA
+110 
-121 SGVDIPTGDL
+121 
-131 TGILDATAPTAEP
+131 
-144 VAGISPQPLPPM
+144 
-156 GPPPI
+156 
-161 PPPTTPE
+161 
-168 KRIEAPP
+168 
-175 FQIPTPPPAKPVP
+175 
-188 VNTQTPTA
+188 
-196 PPVMAAKPASPPAQ
+196 
-210 TPAAPA
+210 
-216 APSVPAAGPS
+216 
-226 ADSKIHVV
+226 
-234 PTPLPAAVVTADT
+234 VTADT

-420 HAVRSSTIEQTQ
+420 HSVRSKTIEQTQ
-432 AGALLASQQWN
+432 AEALLASQQWN

-468 LAQAEQEAVSRAA
+468 LTQAEREAVSRAA

-504 AAAHAD
+504 AAA
-510 TLRVSLDDAARA
+510 RA
-522 VLARTHQA
+522 
-530 EQDAAARADTLR
+530 ETLR

-561 DAAARADALR
+561 DAAARAETLR
-571 ASLDDAARAV
+571 ASLDEAARAV
-581 LAQTEREAS
+581 LAQTERDAS

-606 AATAIESLGAGLTQ
+606 AATTIESLGAGLTQ
-620 ERHRAEETRAQLQ
+620 ERHRAEETRSQLQ

-645 QFDEL
+645 QFEDL

-668 RVRQIEP
+668 RVQQIEP

-683 ILDRAANELEQKLTP
+683 ILDRTASELELKLTP
-698 RLEQV
+698 RLDQV

-717 AHTQSQ
+717 VHTQSQ

-738 QHSVHAQVLEAAERV
+738 QHSVHAQVREAAERV

-947 EKARADMEFGREG
+947 EKTRADMEFGREG

-966 KTVDERMM
+966 KTIDERMM

>member
-1 VTDSLQSTDPGT
+1 VTDSLQSADPGT

-131 TGILDATAPTAEP
+131 TGIVDATTAAEP
-144 VAGISPQPLPPM
+144 VAGISPQPLPPI
-156 GPPPI
+156 GPPPMPI
-161 PPPTTPE
+161 PTTPE

-175 FQIPTPPPAKPVP
+175 FQVPVTPPTPAKPTP
-188 VNTQTPTA
+188 VNTQVNAPTA
-196 PPVMAAKPASPPAQ
+196 PPVMTAR
-210 TPAAPA
+210 PAAPA
-216 APSVPAAGPS
+216 APPVIPPAAAAPPASPS
-226 ADSKIHVV
+226 ADNKIHVV
-234 PTPLPAAVVTADT
+234 PAPPPAAVVTADT

-280 EMTVVRQQLDVQLHE
+280 EMTVVRQQLDAQLHD

-324 KEIVDEARRASE
+324 REIVDEARKASE

-390 ASTPSLE
+390 ASIPSLE

-413 KNLEETA
+413 KNLEDA
-420 HAVRSSTIEQTQ
+420 AQSVRSKSLEQTQ
-432 AGALLASQQWN
+432 ADALIASQQWN

-468 LAQAEQEAVSRAA
+468 LTQAERDAAERAA
-481 GLRASLDET
+481 SLRASLDEA
-490 ARAVLAR
+490 ARGVLAH
-497 THQAEQD
+497 TEQA
-504 AAAHAD
+504 
-510 TLRVSLDDAARA
+510 
-522 VLARTHQA
+522 
-530 EQDAAARADTLR
+530 
-542 ASLDET
+542 AS
-548 ARAVLARTHQAEQ
+548 
-561 DAAARADALR
+561 
-571 ASLDDAARAV
+571 S
-581 LAQTEREAS
+581 
-590 AQAQTLRSSLD
+590 QAQMMRSSLD

-606 AATAIESLGAGLTQ
+606 AASTIETLGAGLQQ
-620 ERHRAEETRAQLQ
+620 ERHRAEETRSQLQ

-655 QEMSRKADQVIAD
+655 QEMSHKADHVIAD
-668 RVRQIEP
+668 RVQQIEP
-675 ALQESAQE
+675 ALQESAQK
-683 ILDRAANELEQKLTP
+683 ILDRAVSELEQRLMP
-698 RLEQV
+698 RMDQAQRV
-703 HRAVSELQQAEQQA
+703 AAELQQAEQQA

-730 AAERVGEL
+730 ASERVGEL
-738 QHSVHAQVLEAAERV
+738 QHSVQAQVREATERV
-753 AQLQNSIVEQVQQA
+753 AQLQNSILEQVQQA

-783 QASELAI
+783 HASELAV

-796 LRSEAEK
+796 LRTEAEK
-803 VPAEVEKSV
+803 VPADIEKSV

-835 ESLLKASEWYQKK
+835 EALLKASEWYQKK
-848 AHSTMQSSME
+848 AHSTMQGSME
-858 KMVEQSSTALRD
+858 KMVEQSSTQLRD

-902 KEIVSRERDRMSE
+902 KEIVTRERDKMSE

-966 KTVDERMM
+966 KVIDERMM

-999 EIEKK
+999 EVEKK
-1004 EWMEQLK
+1004 QWMEQLK
-1011 KSNEEA
+1011 KSNDEA

-1078 LGLSTDFGPEAD
+1078 LGLSTDFSPEPD
-1090 DEFPPK
+1090 DEFPAK

>member
-1 VTDSLQSTDPGT
+1 VTDSLQSTDPGS

-144 VAGISPQPLPPM
+144 VAGISPQPLPPT

-161 PPPTTPE
+161 PTPATPE

-175 FQIPTPPPAKPVP
+175 FHIPTPPPSKPVP
-188 VNTQTPTA
+188 VNTQVAPPTA

-216 APSVPAAGPS
+216 APAVPAASPS

-234 PTPLPAAVVTADT
+234 PSPPPAVVTADT

-355 HAAEQAAQQAAQQAA
+355 HAAEHAAQQAAQQAA
-370 ALTLKQ
+370 ALTLKH

-420 HAVRSSTIEQTQ
+420 HSVRSKTIEQTQ
-432 AGALLASQQWN
+432 AEALLASQQWN

-468 LAQAEQEAVSRAA
+468 LTQAEQDAVSRAA
-481 GLRASLDET
+481 GLRASLDES

-504 AAAHAD
+504 AATRAE
-510 TLRVSLDDAARA
+510 TLRASLDEAARA

-530 EQDAAARADTLR
+530 EQDAAARAETLR
-542 ASLDET
+542 ASLDE
-548 ARAVLARTHQAEQ
+548 
-561 DAAARADALR
+561 
-571 ASLDDAARAV
+571 AARAV

-606 AATAIESLGAGLTQ
+606 AATTIESLGAGLTQ
-620 ERHRAEETRAQLQ
+620 ERHRAEETRSQLQ

-668 RVRQIEP
+668 RVQQIEP
-675 ALQESAQE
+675 ALQESAQK
-683 ILDRAANELEQKLTP
+683 ILDRTASELEQKLTP
-698 RLEQV
+698 RLDQV

-730 AAERVGEL
+730 AAERAGEL
-738 QHSVHAQVLEAAERV
+738 QHSVHAQVREAAERV

-920 TAGFTDQV
+920 NAGFTDQV

-947 EKARADMEFGREG
+947 EKTRADMEFGREG

-966 KTVDERMM
+966 KTIDERMM

-1090 DEFPPK
+1090 DEFPPQK
-1096 KK
+1096 K

>member
-1 VTDSLQSTDPGT
+1 MTDSLQSTDPGT

-64 SMVTLDI
+64 SMITLDI

-131 TGILDATAPTAEP
+131 TGMLELTHAPET
-144 VAGISPQPLPPM
+144 VASISPQPLPPI

-161 PPPTTPE
+161 PTIPE

-175 FQIPTPPPAKPVP
+175 FQIPTPPAKPVT
-188 VNTQTPTA
+188 VNAPAA
-196 PPVMAAKPASPPAQ
+196 PPPMAAKPAAPVVQPPV
-210 TPAAPA
+210 
-216 APSVPAAGPS
+216 PSVPAASPS
-226 ADSKIHVV
+226 NDSKIHVV
-234 PTPLPAAVVTADT
+234 PAPPAVAADT
-247 QAALAKQMAR
+247 QAALSQQMAR
-257 MVADAKETLD
+257 MLADAKETLD

-280 EMTVVRQQLDVQLHE
+280 EMTVVRQQLDAQLHD

-303 SMDRVSESA
+303 SMERVSESA

-324 KEIVDEARRASE
+324 KEIVEEARKASE

-413 KNLEETA
+413 KNLEDTA
-420 HAVRSSTIEQTQ
+420 QSVRSKSIEQTQ
-432 AGALLASQQWN
+432 ADALIASQQWN

-468 LAQAEQEAVSRAA
+468 LTQAEHEAVARAA
-481 GLRASLDET
+481 GLRASLDEA
-490 ARAVLAR
+490 ARGVLAR
-497 THQAEQD
+497 SEQAQQE
-504 AAAHAD
+504 AAAHAE
-510 TLRVSLDDAARA
+510 A
-522 VLARTHQA
+522 
-530 EQDAAARADTLR
+530 LR
-542 ASLDET
+542 ASLDE
-548 ARAVLARTHQAEQ
+548 
-561 DAAARADALR
+561 AARG
-571 ASLDDAARAV
+571 V
-581 LAQTEREAS
+581 LAQTGREAS
-590 AQAQTLRSSLD
+590 AQAETLRSSLD

-606 AATAIESLGAGLTQ
+606 AASTIETLGAGLQQ
-620 ERHRAEETRAQLQ
+620 ERHRAEETRSQLQ

-655 QEMSRKADQVIAD
+655 QEMSRKADHVIAD
-668 RVRQIEP
+668 RVQQIEP
-675 ALQESAQE
+675 ALQESAQK
-683 ILDRAANELEQKLTP
+683 ILDRAVGELEQKLMP
-698 RLEQV
+698 RMDHAQRV
-703 HRAVSELQQAEQQA
+703 AAELQQAEQQA

-730 AAERVGEL
+730 ASERVGEL
-738 QHSVHAQVLEAAERV
+738 QHSVQAQVREAAERV
-753 AQLQNSIVEQVQQA
+753 AHLQNSILEQVQQA

-783 QASELAI
+783 HASELAI

-796 LRSEAEK
+796 LRTEAEK
-803 VPAEVEKSV
+803 VPAEIEKSV

-835 ESLLKASEWYQKK
+835 EALLKASEWYQKK

-858 KMVEQSSTALRD
+858 KMVEQSSTSLRD

-902 KEIVSRERDRMSE
+902 KEIVTRERDKMSE

-920 TAGFTDQV
+920 SAGFTDQV
-928 HRVTSES
+928 HRVTADS
-935 LRRFEQVSREAL
+935 LKRFEQVSREAL

-966 KTVDERMM
+966 KTIDERMM
-974 QGVEQATVHLQSQ
+974 QGVEQATVHLQSE
-987 LGPLIE
+987 LGPLLE
-993 QWESRR
+993 QWEAQR
-999 EIEKK
+999 ESEKK
-1004 EWMEQLK
+1004 VWMEQLK
-1011 KSNEEA
+1011 KSNDEA

-1039 LGQHSQTVLDT
+1039 LGQHSQAVLDT

-1078 LGLSTDFGPEAD
+1078 LGLSTDFSPELD

>member
-64 SMVTLDI
+64 SIVTLDI

-131 TGILDATAPTAEP
+131 TAMLEVTHVTET
-144 VAGISPQPLPPM
+144 VASISPQPLPPI

-161 PPPTTPE
+161 PTTPE

-175 FQIPTPPPAKPVP
+175 FQIPAPPSKPVT
-188 VNTQTPTA
+188 VN
-196 PPVMAAKPASPPAQ
+196 
-210 TPAAPA
+210 APA
-216 APSVPAAGPS
+216 APPAQAIPPSASVPAASPS
-226 ADSKIHVV
+226 TDSKIHVV
-234 PTPLPAAVVTADT
+234 PAPPAVAITADT
-247 QAALAKQMAR
+247 QAALTKQMAR

-280 EMTVVRQQLDVQLHE
+280 EMTAVRQQLDAQLHD

-303 SMDRVSESA
+303 SMERVSESA
-312 VKKVVQQAADRT
+312 VKRVVQQAADRT
-324 KEIVDEARRASE
+324 KEIVDEARKASE
-336 TSASQLDEKV
+336 SSAAHLDEKV

-355 HAAEQAAQQAAQQAA
+355 HAAEQAAQQAAQQAT
-370 ALTLKQ
+370 ALNLKQ

-390 ASTPSLE
+390 ASMPSLE

-402 EAAQNHLEQWR
+402 QAAQNHLEQWR

-420 HAVRSSTIEQTQ
+420 QSVRGKTIEQTQ
-432 AGALLASQQWN
+432 ADAALASQQWN

-455 KLGDKLTEVSREA
+455 KLGAKLTEVSREA
-468 LAQAEQEAVSRAA
+468 LTRAEQEAAARAA
-481 GLRASLDET
+481 ALRASLDE
-490 ARAVLAR
+490 
-497 THQAEQD
+497 
-504 AAAHAD
+504 AAHG
-510 TLRVSLDDAARA
+510 
-522 VLARTHQA
+522 
-530 EQDAAARADTLR
+530 
-542 ASLDET
+542 
-548 ARAVLARTHQAEQ
+548 
-561 DAAARADALR
+561 
-571 ASLDDAARAV
+571 V
-581 LAQTEREAS
+581 LAQTEREAT

-606 AATAIESLGAGLTQ
+606 AASTIESLGSGLQQ

-650 LAAQQ
+650 LAAQH

-668 RVRQIEP
+668 RVQQIEP
-675 ALQESAQE
+675 ALQASTQT
-683 ILDRAANELEQKLTP
+683 ILDQAATELEQKLTP
-698 RLEQV
+698 RLDQV
-703 HRAVSELQQAEQQA
+703 QRAVSDLQQAEQQA

-723 FHEQARQ
+723 FHEQARH
-730 AAERVGEL
+730 AAERVAEL
-738 QHSVHAQVLEAAERV
+738 QHGVQAQVREAAERV
-753 AQLQNSIVEQVQQA
+753 ARLQDSIVEQVQQA
-767 TDHAD
+767 TDYAD
-772 RLHDTVREQTI
+772 RLHDTVREQTK
-783 QASELAI
+783 QASEQAI

-803 VPAEVEKSV
+803 VPAEIEKSV
-812 RETAAKIEE
+812 RDTAARIDE

-835 ESLLKASEWYQKK
+835 EALLKASEWYQKK
-848 AHSTMQSSME
+848 AHSTMQGSME
-858 KMVEQSSTALRD
+858 KMVEQSSTSLRD

-902 KEIVSRERDRMSE
+902 KEIVSRERDKMSE
-915 TAQMA
+915 NAQMA

-928 HRVTSES
+928 HRVTADS
-935 LRRFEQVSREAL
+935 LKRFEQVSREAL
-947 EKARADMEFGREG
+947 EKTRADMEFGREG

-966 KTVDERMM
+966 KTIDERMM

-987 LGPLIE
+987 LGPLLE
-993 QWESRR
+993 EWEFKR
-999 EIEKK
+999 ESEKK
-1004 EWMEQLK
+1004 LWMEQLK
-1011 KSNEEA
+1011 KTNDEA

-1078 LGLSTDFGPEAD
+1078 LGLSTDFGPEPD

>member
-1 VTDSLQSTDPGT
+1 
-13 QKRRSTRIVQA
+13 
-24 VPITVTGTDA
+24 
-34 LGQPFKER
+34 
-42 TTTVMVNC
+42 
-50 HGCKY
+50 
-55 QSKHYVPKN
+55 
-64 SMVTLDI
+64 
-71 PRPEGGPFHT
+71 
-81 QGRVVW
+81 
-87 VQRPRTVREL
+87 
-97 FQIGLEF
+97 
-104 EVPGNF
+104 
-110 WGIAFPPEDWA
+110 
-121 SGVDIPTGDL
+121 
-131 TGILDATAPTAEP
+131 
-144 VAGISPQPLPPM
+144 
-156 GPPPI
+156 
-161 PPPTTPE
+161 
-168 KRIEAPP
+168 
-175 FQIPTPPPAKPVP
+175 
-188 VNTQTPTA
+188 
-196 PPVMAAKPASPPAQ
+196 MAAKPAAP
-210 TPAAPA
+210 PAAPVNPPA
-216 APSVPAAGPS
+216 AASVPTASPS
-226 ADSKIHVV
+226 TDSKIHVV
-234 PTPLPAAVVTADT
+234 PTPPPAAVVTTDA

-336 TSASQLDEKV
+336 SSASQLDEKV
-346 RNAVQQAVS
+346 RHAVQQAVS

-402 EAAQNHLEQWR
+402 EAAQSHLEQWR

-420 HAVRSSTIEQTQ
+420 QSVRSKTIEQTQ
-432 AGALLASQQWN
+432 AEALLASQQWN

-468 LAQAEQEAVSRAA
+468 LSQAEQEAVARAA

-490 ARAVLAR
+490 ARGVLAR
-497 THQAEQD
+497 THQA
-504 AAAHAD
+504 A
-510 TLRVSLDDAARA
+510 
-522 VLARTHQA
+522 
-530 EQDAAARADTLR
+530 QDAAARAEALR

-548 ARAVLARTHQAEQ
+548 ARRVLE
-561 DAAARADALR
+561 
-571 ASLDDAARAV
+571 
-581 LAQTEREAS
+581 QTEREAA

-606 AATAIESLGAGLTQ
+606 AATTIESLGSGLTQ

-633 EAAQNALRQTRQ
+633 EAAQIALRQTRQ

-655 QEMSRKADQVIAD
+655 QEMSRKADHVIAD
-668 RVRQIEP
+668 RVQQIEP
-675 ALQESAQE
+675 ALQESAQK
-683 ILDRAANELEQKLTP
+683 ILDRTASELEQKLTP
-698 RLEQV
+698 RLDQV
-703 HRAVSELQQAEQQA
+703 QRAVSELQRAEQQA

-723 FHEQARQ
+723 FHEQALQ
-730 AAERVGEL
+730 ATERVGEL
-738 QHSVHAQVLEAAERV
+738 RHSVQAQVREAAERV

-803 VPAEVEKSV
+803 VPAEIERSV
-812 RETAAKIEE
+812 RETAAKIED

-902 KEIVSRERDRMSE
+902 KEIVTRERDKMSE
-915 TAQMA
+915 NAQMA

-966 KTVDERMM
+966 KTIDERMM
-974 QGVEQATVHLQSQ
+974 MGVEQATVHLQSQ

-993 QWESRR
+993 EWESKR
-999 EIEKK
+999 ESEKK
-1004 EWMEQLK
+1004 QWMEQLK
-1011 KSNEEA
+1011 KSNDEA

-1078 LGLSTDFGPEAD
+1078 LGLSADFGPEAD

>member
-131 TGILDATAPTAEP
+131 TGLLDATAPTAEP
-144 VAGISPQPLPPM
+144 VAGISPQPLPPI

-161 PPPTTPE
+161 PSPTTPE

-175 FQIPTPPPAKPVP
+175 FQIPTPPPSKPVP
-188 VNTQTPTA
+188 VNTPVNTPAA
-196 PPVMAAKPASPPAQ
+196 PPVMAAKPPSPPAQ
-210 TPAAPA
+210 TPVAPA
-216 APSVPAAGPS
+216 APSVPAASPS

-234 PTPLPAAVVTADT
+234 PTPPPAAVVTADT
-247 QAALAKQMAR
+247 QAALVKQMAR

-336 TSASQLDEKV
+336 SSASQLDEKV

-370 ALTLKQ
+370 ALMLKQ

-420 HAVRSSTIEQTQ
+420 HSVRSKTIEQTQ
-432 AGALLASQQWN
+432 AEAALASQQWN

-468 LAQAEQEAVSRAA
+468 LSQAEQEAVARAA

-490 ARAVLAR
+490 ARGVLAR

-504 AAAHAD
+504 AA
-510 TLRVSLDDAARA
+510 VRA
-522 VLARTHQA
+522 EA
-530 EQDAAARADTLR
+530 LR

-548 ARAVLARTHQAEQ
+548 ARG
-561 DAAARADALR
+561 
-571 ASLDDAARAV
+571 V
-581 LAQTEREAS
+581 LAQTEREAA

-606 AATAIESLGAGLTQ
+606 AATTLESLGSGLMQ
-620 ERHRAEETRAQLQ
+620 ERHRAEESRAQLQ

-655 QEMSRKADQVIAD
+655 QEMSRKADHVIAD
-668 RVRQIEP
+668 RVQQIEP
-675 ALQESAQE
+675 ALQESAQK
-683 ILDRAANELEQKLTP
+683 ILDRTASELEQNLTP
-698 RLEQV
+698 RLDQV
-703 HRAVSELQQAEQQA
+703 QRAVSELQQAEQQA

-738 QHSVHAQVLEAAERV
+738 RHSVQAQVREAADRV
-753 AQLQNSIVEQVQQA
+753 AELQNSIVEQVQQA

-803 VPAEVEKSV
+803 VPAEIERSV

-902 KEIVSRERDRMSE
+902 KEIVTRERDKMSE
-915 TAQMA
+915 NAQMA

-928 HRVTSES
+928 HRVTADS
-935 LRRFEQVSREAL
+935 LKRFEQVSREAL

-966 KTVDERMM
+966 KTIDERMM
-974 QGVEQATVHLQSQ
+974 MGVEQATVHLQSQ
-987 LGPLIE
+987 LGPVIE

-1011 KSNEEA
+1011 KSNDEA

>member
-71 PRPEGGPFHT
+71 PRPEGGPYHT

-131 TGILDATAPTAEP
+131 TGMLQVATAAEP
-144 VAGISPQPLPPM
+144 VAGISPQPLPPI

-161 PPPTTPE
+161 PTTPE

-175 FQIPTPPPAKPVP
+175 FQVPTPPAKPVTVNAP
-188 VNTQTPTA
+188 VVQ
-196 PPVMAAKPASPPAQ
+196 PPI
-210 TPAAPA
+210 
-216 APSVPAAGPS
+216 PSVPAASPS
-226 ADSKIHVV
+226 NDSKIHVV
-234 PTPLPAAVVTADT
+234 PAPPAVAADT
-247 QAALAKQMAR
+247 QAVLSQQMAR
-257 MVADAKETLD
+257 MVADAKESLD

-280 EMTVVRQQLDVQLHE
+280 EMTVVRQQLDAQLHD

-303 SMDRVSESA
+303 SMERVSESA
-312 VKKVVQQAADRT
+312 VKKVVQQAAERT
-324 KEIVDEARRASE
+324 KEIVDEARKASE
-336 TSASQLDEKV
+336 NSASQLDEKV
-346 RNAVQQAVS
+346 RNAVQRAVS
-355 HAAEQAAQQAAQQAA
+355 QAAEQAAQQAAQQAT
-370 ALTLKQ
+370 ALNLKQ
-376 SVEEVVERALRERE
+376 SVEQVVERALRERE

-402 EAAQNHLEQWR
+402 QAAQNHLEQWR
-413 KNLEETA
+413 KNLEESA
-420 HAVRSSTIEQTQ
+420 QSVRGRTIEQTQ
-432 AGALLASQQWN
+432 ADAALASQQWN
-443 AEFEAALTGASQ
+443 AEFEAALSGASQ

-468 LAQAEQEAVSRAA
+468 LTRAEQEAAARAA
-481 GLRASLDET
+481 AMRASLDE
-490 ARAVLAR
+490 
-497 THQAEQD
+497 
-504 AAAHAD
+504 
-510 TLRVSLDDAARA
+510 AARG
-522 VLARTHQA
+522 
-530 EQDAAARADTLR
+530 
-542 ASLDET
+542 
-548 ARAVLARTHQAEQ
+548 
-561 DAAARADALR
+561 
-571 ASLDDAARAV
+571 V
-581 LAQTEREAS
+581 LAQTEREAT

-606 AATAIESLGAGLTQ
+606 AASTIESLGSGLQQ

-633 EAAQNALRQTRQ
+633 EAAQNALHQTRQ
-645 QFDEL
+645 RFDEL
-650 LAAQQ
+650 LAAQH

-668 RVRQIEP
+668 RVQQIEP
-675 ALQESAQE
+675 ALQASAQK
-683 ILDRAANELEQKLTP
+683 ILDQAATELEQTLTP
-698 RLEQV
+698 RLDQV
-703 HRAVSELQQAEQQA
+703 QRAVSDLQQAEQQA

-723 FHEQARQ
+723 FHEQTRQ
-730 AAERVGEL
+730 
-738 QHSVHAQVLEAAERV
+738 AAERV
-753 AQLQNSIVEQVQQA
+753 AQLQHSIVEQVQQA
-767 TDHAD
+767 TDYAD
-772 RLHDTVREQTI
+772 RLHDTVREQTM
-783 QASELAI
+783 QASEQAI

-796 LRSEAEK
+796 LRSESEK
-803 VPAEVEKSV
+803 VPAEIEKSV
-812 RETAAKIEE
+812 RDTAAKIEE

-835 ESLLKASEWYQKK
+835 EALLKASEWYQKK

-858 KMVEQSSTALRD
+858 KMVEQSSTSLRD

-902 KEIVSRERDRMSE
+902 REIISRERDKMSE

-928 HRVTSES
+928 HRVTADS
-935 LRRFEQVSREAL
+935 LKRFEQVSREAL
-947 EKARADMEFGREG
+947 EKTRADMEFGREG

-966 KTVDERMM
+966 KAIDERMM

-987 LGPLIE
+987 LGPLLE
-993 QWESRR
+993 EWESKR
-999 EIEKK
+999 ESEKK
-1004 EWMEQLK
+1004 QWMEQLK
-1011 KSNEEA
+1011 KTNDEA

-1078 LGLSTDFGPEAD
+1078 LGLSTDFGPEPD